1 LHTCIVFGVF
11 EFKLLFEFY
20 CLNAFIKLE
29 KHLLFT
35 LSPLPQ
41 IRPASTPPP
50 QPSQRFGPARPAFL
64 SPRAAADG
72 RDPACHP
79 SRRASRPR
87 RGRAR
92 VCLRLGVRAASPP
105 PPPRARSPGHPR
117 RLFKAP
123 PYPARRLTPRRTPTS
138 RRRLTLAPPSPE
150 PRTRRPSTAVE
161 FARGSAAR

>member
-1 LHTCIVFGVF
+1 MKYRSLLLHTCIVFGVF

-105 PPPRARSPGHPR
+105 PPRGPARQGI
-117 RLFKAP
+117 
-123 PYPARRLTPRRTPTS
+123 PAAYLRRRLTPRAA
-138 RRRLTLAPPSPE
+138 L
-150 PRTRRPSTAVE
+150 PR
-161 FARGSAAR
+161 AAHPRAADA